1 MDVSNSS
8 NEKVLGLKDVTIMAV
23 TANFG
28 IRWIPIAALLGASAV
43 FFWIL
48 GALIFFLPLVVISV
62 QLSRKY
68 PDEGGMYAW
77 TTRALGE
84 KSGFMVAWLYWVNT
98 IFYYPAVLVFLATNF
113 AYFIGKPELVN
124 NHYFIT
130 IVVLIAFWL
139 ITFVSFYGLKVNKYL
154 VDIGGILGSF
164 IPAIVIIVLGF
175 AAYFSTGKSATDF
188 SASNFLPHGDILNN
202 LSTLT
207 IIMFAMAGIEIIP
220 TFANSV
226 KNAKKTLYY
235 GLILSAIILLGLYIL
250 GTVALNLVASPDSIN
265 GAVGLMQAFEII
277 GQRFCWDWFPRLMAF
292 LLTFAEF
299 AAVSIWLLAPV
310 IMFFKCTPK
319 GILPNWLHKT
329 NKHDSPRNAL
339 LFMGVL
345 VTIIV
350 LLTNFLPSVNVMYQV
365 LILMATVLY
374 FIPYLYLVIAYIK
387 LMGNGYKYIFGILVF
402 ISTSLCILFS
412 FQPPADLKT
421 ATEIFIYEFELILG
435 PVIFI
440 VIGWLLY
447 KFRKQDYSTSN

>member
-1 MDVSNSS
+1 MGSISTDN
-8 NEKVLGLKDVTIMAV
+8 KVLGLKDVTIMAV

-28 IRWIPIAALLGASAV
+28 IRWIPVAAGLGASAI

-48 GALIFFLPLVVISV
+48 GALVFFLPLVVIAT

-84 KSGFMVAWLYWVNT
+84 KSGFMVAWLYWINT
-98 IFYYPAVLVFLATNF
+98 IFYYPAVLIFLATNF
-113 AYFIGKPELVN
+113 AYFIGKPELVE
-124 NHYFIT
+124 NHYYIT
-130 IVVLIAFWL
+130 VVVLIAFWL
-139 ITFVSFYGLKVNKYL
+139 ITVISFYGLKANKYL

-164 IPAIVIIVLGF
+164 IPAIVIIVLGV
-175 AAYFSTGKSATDF
+175 AAYIAVGHSATDF
-188 SASNFLPHGDILNN
+188 SVANIAPHGSSWDN

-226 KNAKKTLYY
+226 RDAKKNLYY
-235 GLILSAIILLGLYIL
+235 GLILSAFILLGLYIL
-250 GTVALNLVASPDSIN
+250 GTVALNLVASPDDIGKAS
-265 GAVGLMQAFEII
+265 GLMTAFEII
-277 GQRFCWDWFPRLMAF
+277 GHQFHWAWFPKLMAF

-319 GILPNWLHKT
+319 GILPDWLHKT
-329 NKHDSPRNAL
+329 NRHDSPRNAL
-339 LFMGVL
+339 IFMGVL
-345 VTIIV
+345 VTFIV
-350 LLTNFLPSVNVMYQV
+350 VFTNLLPSVDAMYQI

-387 LMGNGYKYIFGILVF
+387 LMNHKIKYLFAVLVF
-402 ISTSLCILFS
+402 VSTSLGIIFS
-412 FQPPADLKT
+412 FQPPSDMNDAY
-421 ATEIFIYEFELILG
+421 EIAIYESELILG
-435 PVIFI
+435 PMIFI
-440 VIGWLLY
+440 FVGWFLY
-447 KFRKQDYSTSN
+447 KFRK

>member
-1 MDVSNSS
+1 MGGVSTSDD
-8 NEKVLGLKDVTIMAV
+8 KVLGFKDVTIMAV

-62 QLSRKY
+62 QLSKKY

-98 IFYYPAVLVFLATNF
+98 IFYYPAVLLFLATNF
-113 AYFIGKPELVN
+113 AYFIGKPELIN
-124 NHYFIT
+124 NHYYIT
-130 IVVLIAFWL
+130 IVVLLAFWL
-139 ITFVSFYGLKVNKYL
+139 ITFISFYGLKVNKYL

-164 IPAIVIIVLGF
+164 VPAFVIIILGF

-188 SASNFLPHGDILNN
+188 SASSFLPHDNILNN

-235 GLILSAIILLGLYIL
+235 GLILSAAILLGLYIF

-265 GAVGLMQAFEII
+265 GAAGLMQAFEII
-277 GQRFCWDWFPRLMAF
+277 GQRFGLDWFPRFMAF

-329 NKHDSPRNAL
+329 NKHDSPVNAL

-374 FIPYLYLVIAYIK
+374 FIPYLYLVVAYIK
-387 LMGNGYKYIFGILVF
+387 LINNRYRYMFGVLVF
-402 ISTSLCILFS
+402 ISTSLGILFS
-412 FQPPADLKT
+412 FQPPSDINT
-421 ATEIFIYEFELILG
+421 TSEMIIYELELILG
-435 PVIFI
+435 PIAFI
-440 VIGWLLY
+440 LVGWLLY
-447 KFRKQDYSTSN
+447 KFRKQ

>member
-235 GLILSAIILLGLYIL
+235 GLILSAIILLGLYI
-250 GTVALNLVASPDSIN
+250 
-265 GAVGLMQAFEII
+265 
-277 GQRFCWDWFPRLMAF
+277 
-292 LLTFAEF
+292 
-299 AAVSIWLLAPV
+299 
-310 IMFFKCTPK
+310 
-319 GILPNWLHKT
+319 
-329 NKHDSPRNAL
+329 
-339 LFMGVL
+339 
-345 VTIIV
+345 
-350 LLTNFLPSVNVMYQV
+350 
-365 LILMATVLY
+365 
-374 FIPYLYLVIAYIK
+374 
-387 LMGNGYKYIFGILVF
+387 
-402 ISTSLCILFS
+402 
-412 FQPPADLKT
+412 
-421 ATEIFIYEFELILG
+421 
-435 PVIFI
+435 FI
-440 VIGWLLY
+440 VKIKG
-447 KFRKQDYSTSN
+447 KI

>member
-1 MDVSNSS
+1 MDSVSS
-8 NEKVLGLKDVTIMAV
+8 EDKVLGLKDVTIMAV

-113 AYFIGKPELVN
+113 AYFIGKPELIN

-130 IVVLIAFWL
+130 TVVLIVFWL

-188 SASNFLPHGDILNN
+188 SLGSFIPHDNILNN

-235 GLILSAIILLGLYIL
+235 GLILSAIILLSLYIL

-265 GAVGLMQAFEII
+265 GAAGLMQAFEII
-277 GQRFCWDWFPRLMAF
+277 GQRFDLEWFPRFMAF

-319 GILPNWLHKT
+319 GILPAWLHKT

-365 LILMATVLY
+365 LILIATVLY
-374 FIPYLYLVIAYIK
+374 FIPYLYLVVAYIK
-387 LMGNGYKYIFGILVF
+387 LMGNRYKYIFGILVF
-402 ISTSLCILFS
+402 ISTSLGILFS
-412 FQPPADLKT
+412 FQPPSDIQT
-421 ATEIFIYEFELILG
+421 THGIFVYELELILG
-435 PVIFI
+435 PAIFI

-447 KFRKQDYSTSN
+447 KFRR

>member
-1 MDVSNSS
+1 MGSISTDN
-8 NEKVLGLKDVTIMAV
+8 KVLGLKDVTIMAV

-28 IRWIPIAALLGASAV
+28 IRWIPVAAGLGASAI

-48 GALIFFLPLVVISV
+48 GALVFFLPLVVIAT

-84 KSGFMVAWLYWVNT
+84 KSGFMVAWLYWINT
-98 IFYYPAVLVFLATNF
+98 IFYYPAVLIFLATNF
-113 AYFIGKPELVN
+113 AYFIGKPELVE
-124 NHYFIT
+124 NHYYIT
-130 IVVLIAFWL
+130 MVVLIAFWL
-139 ITFVSFYGLKVNKYL
+139 ITVISFYGLKANKYL

-164 IPAIVIIVLGF
+164 IPAIVIIILGV
-175 AAYFSTGKSATDF
+175 AAYLAVGHSATDF
-188 SASNFLPHGDILNN
+188 SVVNIVPHGSSWDN

-226 KNAKKTLYY
+226 RDAKKNLYY
-235 GLILSAIILLGLYIL
+235 GLILSAFILLGLYIL
-250 GTVALNLVASPDSIN
+250 GTVALNLVASPDDIGKAS
-265 GAVGLMQAFEII
+265 GLMTAFEII
-277 GQRFCWDWFPRLMAF
+277 GHQFHWAWFPKLMAF

-319 GILPNWLHKT
+319 GILPDWLHKT

-339 LFMGVL
+339 IFMGIL
-345 VTIIV
+345 VTFIV
-350 LLTNFLPSVNVMYQV
+350 IFTNLLPSVDAMYQI

-387 LMGNGYKYIFGILVF
+387 LMNHRIKYLFAVLVF
-402 ISTSLCILFS
+402 ASTSLGIIFS
-412 FQPPADLKT
+412 FQPPSEMTSFYDIVL
-421 ATEIFIYEFELILG
+421 YESELILG
-435 PVIFI
+435 PMIFI
-440 VIGWLLY
+440 LVGWALY
-447 KFRKQDYSTSN
+447 KYRSN

>member
-8 NEKVLGLKDVTIMAV
+8 DEKVLGLKDVTIMAV

-113 AYFIGKPELVN
+113 AYFVGKPELIN

-130 IVVLIAFWL
+130 AVVLIAFWL
-139 ITFVSFYGLKVNKYL
+139 ITFISFYGLKVNKYL
-154 VDIGGILGSF
+154 VDIGGVLGSF

-265 GAVGLMQAFEII
+265 GAAGLMQAFEII
-277 GQRFCWDWFPRLMAF
+277 GQRFGWDWFPRLMAF

-310 IMFFKCTPK
+310 IMFFKCTPR

-374 FIPYLYLVIAYIK
+374 FIPYLYLVVAYIK
-387 LMGNGYKYIFGILVF
+387 LMGSGYKYIFGILVF
-402 ISTSLCILFS
+402 ISTSLGILFS
-412 FQPPADLKT
+412 FQPPSDIST
-421 ATEIFIYEFELILG
+421 THEIFVYELELILG
-435 PVIFI
+435 PAIFI

-447 KFRKQDYSTSN
+447 KFRRKESVKEI